1 MGVGKTSV
9 GQALAHRLNST
20 FTDTDLMVEERT
32 GRTISEIFVE
42 DGEPAFRKLEG
53 DALRDALKTDGV
65 LALGGGAC
73 TSSEAQGLIQ
83 GAKAIVIFL
92 DISLKEVSSRVGF
105 DSARPL
111 LAINPRSQWQNLME
125 ARRPIYQRLADIT
138 ILVDGKSVDAIVEE
152 IVGAN

>member
-1 MGVGKTSV
+1 M
-9 GQALAHRLNST
+9 
-20 FTDTDLMVEERT
+20 
-32 GRTISEIFVE
+32 
-42 DGEPAFRKLEG
+42 
-53 DALRDALKTDGV
+53 
-65 LALGGGAC
+65 
-73 TSSEAQGLIQ
+73 
-83 GAKAIVIFL
+83 VIFL